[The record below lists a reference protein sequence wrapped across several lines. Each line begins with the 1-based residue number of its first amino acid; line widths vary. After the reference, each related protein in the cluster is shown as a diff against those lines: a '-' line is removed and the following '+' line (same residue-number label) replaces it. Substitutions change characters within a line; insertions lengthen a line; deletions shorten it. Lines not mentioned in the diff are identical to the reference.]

1 MFNADIDIDLPD
13 RQKLLDL
20 IWHVSAR
27 QEKTDQGVKHR
38 SGVYVTDVPYDAFND
53 CASIDYHEAEDR
65 GYIKLDLLN
74 MSVYE
79 MVRDPEH
86 YAQLVSQ
93 EPDWAL
99 LDNLEFTQQVVH
111 IGNHWNT
118 LQRMPEPVN
127 SIPRMAAFISII
139 RPGKAHLQGKSWA
152 EVFASVWDG
161 DESRG
166 YTFKK
171 SHAIGYAKL
180 VALHINLLTEKLCTS
195 S

>member
-20 IWHVSAR
+20 IWHVPAR
-27 QEKTDQGVKHR
+27 QEKTDQGIKHR

-53 CASIDYHEAEDR
+53 CASINYHEAEDR

-79 MVRDPEH
+79 QVRDQDH
-86 YAQLVSQ
+86 YEKLLNQ
-93 EPDWAL
+93 EPVWDL
-99 LDNLEFTQQVVH
+99 LQDTEFTQQIVH

-127 SIPRMAAFISII
+127 SIPRMAAFISVI
-139 RPGKAHLQGKSWA
+139 RPGKAHLQGQSWRT
-152 EVFASVWDG
+152 VFDSVWNG

-171 SHAIGYAKL
+171 SHAIGYARL
-180 VALHINLLTEKLCTS
+180 VALHMNLLTEKL
-195 S
+195 

>member
-1 MFNADIDIDLPD
+1 MFNADIDIDLPN

-20 IWHVSAR
+20 IQHVAAR
-27 QEKTDQGVKHR
+27 QVKTEQGIKHR
-38 SGVYVTDVPYDAFND
+38 SGVYVTEIPRDPVNN
-53 CASIDYHEAEDR
+53 CASIDYKQAEDR

-79 MVRDPEH
+79 QVRDQEH
-86 YAQLVSQ
+86 YNQLLTK
-93 EPDWAL
+93 EPNWAL
-99 LDNLEFTQQVVH
+99 LNNKEFCTKVVH
-111 IGNHWNT
+111 IGNHWDT

-139 RPGKAHLQGKSWA
+139 RPGKAHLQGESWQT
-152 EVFASVWDG
+152 VFDSVWDG

-171 SHAIGYAKL
+171 SHAIGYSKL
-180 VALHINLLTEKLCTS
+180 VALHINLLEEQI
-195 S
+195 